1 MASLVSCTDRFNRA
15 FLDDILSGRP
25 SRESGKLV
33 SRRCAN
39 DPPDLSGASC
49 NVEGALIVYELVTGT
64 TADPG
69 ARVAPVVPTL
79 ASSPFEEVY
88 RAQWAPLVRLA
99 LALSGSREMAED
111 IVHDSFLRVSGSL
124 ENIANPAAYLRK
136 TVVNAVRDRYRRGQL
151 EARHLVAPLELV
163 PGPEID
169 ETWAALQALPER
181 YRAALVLRFYAD
193 LAVEDVALVLGC
205 RTGTAKSLIHRG
217 LRQLKERLEP

>member
-1 MASLVSCTDRFNRA
+1 M
-15 FLDDILSGRP
+15 
-25 SRESGKLV
+25 
-33 SRRCAN
+33 
-39 DPPDLSGASC
+39 
-49 NVEGALIVYELVTGT
+49 TGT

-151 EARHLVAPLELV
+151 EARHFVAPPRLV

-193 LAVEDVALVLGC
+193 LAVEDVAVVLGC

-217 LRQLKERLEP
+217 LRQLKERVEP